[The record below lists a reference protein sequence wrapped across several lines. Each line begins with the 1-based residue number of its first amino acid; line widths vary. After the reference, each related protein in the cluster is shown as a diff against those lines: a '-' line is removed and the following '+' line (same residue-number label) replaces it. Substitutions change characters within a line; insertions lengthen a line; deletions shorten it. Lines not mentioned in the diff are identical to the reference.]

1 MTRTTIRTEILIPR
15 PSRSLFVA
23 LFAIPVVVGF
33 FGCSGSTTTSENTGG
48 STSGVGG
55 NLSGG
60 NSGLGGTS
68 SNGGKAGSGGS
79 AGDTCNYT
87 GNTYAAGSQVPM
99 GDGCNICICSAGS
112 TPIMQCTTHVCPGSG
127 GASSSTSTGGAWAT
141 GGAASTGGWR
151 STGGQPT
158 NGGSGGSASNACG
171 GCAMGEICIFQNG
184 GPGPSHY
191 TCATQLPCGSAGA
204 CSCIVN
210 QGTCSY
216 VPGDAGVFGICSCDN
231 GLD

>member
-1 MTRTTIRTEILIPR
+1 MSARQTMKPL
-15 PSRSLFVA
+15 SLFVT
-23 LFAIPVVVGF
+23 LFTIPLVVGY
-33 FGCSGSTTTSENTGG
+33 FGCSGSTTTSENSGG

-68 SNGGKAGSGGS
+68 SNGGKASSGGVTGGV
-79 AGDTCNYT
+79 ACNYN
-87 GNTYAAGSQVPM
+87 GNIYGVGSQIPM

-127 GASSSTSTGGAWAT
+127 DASSSTGGARAT
-141 GGAASTGGWR
+141 GGATSAGGSR
-151 STGGQPT
+151 STGGQST
-158 NGGSGGSASNACG
+158 NGGGSGSGSSPCG

-191 TCATQLPCGSAGA
+191 TCATQLPCGAAGA

-216 VPGDAGVFGICSCDN
+216 APGDAGVAGICSCNN
-231 GLD
+231 GLN

>member
-1 MTRTTIRTEILIPR
+1 MTRTTIRHEILIPR
-15 PSRSLFVA
+15 PPISLFVA

-33 FGCSGSTTTSENTGG
+33 FGCSGSTSTSDNSGG
-48 STSGVGG
+48 STIGVGG

-60 NSGLGGTS
+60 SSGLGGAS
-68 SNGGKAGSGGS
+68 SNGGKAGSGGV
-79 AGDTCNYT
+79 TCAYN
-87 GNTYAAGSQVPM
+87 GNTYAAGAQVPM

-112 TPIMQCTTHVCPGSG
+112 APIMQCTTHVCPGSG
-127 GASSSTSTGGAWAT
+127 GASSSTSTGGAWTT

-151 STGGQPT
+151 STGGQAT
-158 NGGSGGSASNACG
+158 NGAGGGSASNACG

-204 CSCIVN
+204 CTCIVN